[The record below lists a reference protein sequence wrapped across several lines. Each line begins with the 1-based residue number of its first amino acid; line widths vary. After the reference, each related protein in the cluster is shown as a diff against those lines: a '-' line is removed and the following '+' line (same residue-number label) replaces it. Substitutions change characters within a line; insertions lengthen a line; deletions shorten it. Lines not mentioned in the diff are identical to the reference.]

1 LPYDE
6 AGVAL
11 LDIVL
16 GYDCNLACSYCTI
29 TDEMRR
35 RALPTERVAREIERA
50 AGRGFKD
57 VAFTGGEPTIRSDLP
72 ALVKLARRRGFERVK
87 VASNGLRYAHAAYLD
102 HLVACGVDRFN
113 VSMHAFSDAA
123 YDETVQREGSAAL
136 RRQAIENLVARGLDP
151 VADLILK
158 EDTYRDVRPWI
169 ASLAGLGVRRFAL
182 WLVSLTD
189 RNRENVH
196 QLPRISDVVPFVIE
210 AFDDARREGREVVSL
225 HIPRCFLPGYEDHV
239 RHPGDDLVTVVT
251 PDDVFDL
258 KSSRLSGGVKPEGC
272 ASCRYRDAC
281 PGLRADYI
289 ERFGGAE
296 VRAVPPVEGAGG
308 RDSAILISS
317 SSDTMGR

>member
-1 LPYDE
+1 MP
-6 AGVAL
+6 L

-50 AGRGFKD
+50 AARGFLA

-72 ALVKLARRRGFERVK
+72 ALVKLSRRRGFTSVK

-102 HLVACGVDRFN
+102 HLIACGVDAFH
-113 VSMHAFSDAA
+113 VSMHADADRA
-123 YDETVQREGSAAL
+123 YEDTVQREGSAAL
-136 RRQAIENLVARGLDP
+136 RREAIANLVARRLDP

-158 EDTYRDVRPWI
+158 EDTYRGLRAWI
-169 ASLAGLGVRRFAL
+169 NGLAALGVRRFAL

-189 RNRENVH
+189 KNRVNVE
-196 QLPRISDVVPFVIE
+196 QLPRLTDVAPFVIE
-210 AFDDARREGREVVSL
+210 ALDDARREGREVVAL

-258 KSSRLSGGVKPEGC
+258 KSSRLAGGVKPEACSG
-272 ASCRYRDAC
+272 CRYHDAC
-281 PGLRADYI
+281 PGLRRDYI
-289 ERFGGAE
+289 DRFGGGE
-296 VRAVPPVEGAGG
+296 VRPAPPLVA
-308 RDSAILISS
+308 R
-317 SSDTMGR
+317 